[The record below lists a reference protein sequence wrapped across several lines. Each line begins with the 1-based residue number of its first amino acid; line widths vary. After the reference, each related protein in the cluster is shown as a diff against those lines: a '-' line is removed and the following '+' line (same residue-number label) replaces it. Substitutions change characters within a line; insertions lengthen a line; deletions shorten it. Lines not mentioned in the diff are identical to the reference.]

1 MELKEVG
8 EFGLIERL
16 KAGAIVAPER
26 VVMGI
31 GDDAAVLKGEPGF
44 LTLASTDMLVED
56 IHFTLS
62 TATPREIGYKTMAVN
77 VSDIAAMGGIP
88 EQALVSLGLRP
99 EQQVEF
105 VDELYAGLR
114 ECGQRFGVNIIGGDT
129 VSSPRAMVINLAIL
143 GRVENDACLYRH
155 GARPG
160 DILLVTGDLGG
171 SAAGLETLLTPR
183 PAPEEVI
190 AWARTRHFR
199 PIPRV
204 EEIRAAVKV
213 GGITAADDISDGL
226 VAEVYTLATASR
238 VGMILEAGAIPIAP
252 ATRQLAAIYHKEPL
266 DYALYGGEDFELLL
280 ACQPDRVDT
289 VRKAVNQ
296 ACGTPVTVIGRV
308 VPAGEGITI
317 IYDGRRLPLPPR
329 GYNHFCL
336 NG

>member
-16 KAGAIVAPER
+16 KAGAIVDPAR

-56 IHFTLS
+56 IHFTLA

-88 EQALVSLGLRP
+88 EQALVSLALRP

-171 SAAGLETLLTPR
+171 SAAGLDTLLSPR
-183 PAPEEVI
+183 PAPAEVI
-190 AWARTRHFR
+190 AWARARHFR
-199 PIPRV
+199 PTPRV
-204 EEIRAAVKV
+204 VEIRAALKA
-213 GGITAADDISDGL
+213 GGLTAADDISDGL
-226 VAEVYTLATASR
+226 VAEVYTLAAASR
-238 VGMILEAGAIPIAP
+238 VGIVLEAGAIPIAP

-280 ACQPDRVDT
+280 ACRPDKVDA
-289 VRKAVNQ
+289 VREAVNR
-296 ACGTPVTVIGRV
+296 ACRTPVTVIGRV
-308 VPAGEGITI
+308 VPAEEGITI
-317 IYDGRRLPLPPR
+317 NHSGRVLPLTPG
-329 GYNHFCL
+329 GYNHFQL
-336 NG
+336 DR